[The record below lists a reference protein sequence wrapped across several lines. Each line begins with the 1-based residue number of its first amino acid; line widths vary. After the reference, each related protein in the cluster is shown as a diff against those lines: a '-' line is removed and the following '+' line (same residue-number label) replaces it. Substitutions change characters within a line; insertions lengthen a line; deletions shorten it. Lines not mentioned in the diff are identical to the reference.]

1 MLAWYHL
8 AVRRIFRR
16 QSKEK
21 ESGREDDM
29 QKGCPKLAM
38 EDTVGKT
45 GQRKQLWRQGG

>member
-21 ESGREDDM
+21 ESGREDV
-29 QKGCPKLAM
+29 QKGHPRLAM
-38 EDTVGKT
+38 EDTEGKT